1 MFYSY
6 WTCFS
11 NFANICNWAQLGAQL
26 WRDSHS
32 VFLCKKRCA
41 TVLGCFL
48 SLCSYC
54 LRKCRHDYLE
64 AAIALADV
72 PHLLN
77 LHSLGFL
84 PLITGGEHFAI
95 NYSALLDAK
104 EVWDGRVLTLPA
116 KLTFRSSSQVC
127 PLQFYFA
134 LHNFCKKKKK
144 VSKVVLVCLSNEACM

>member
-1 MFYSY
+1 M
-6 WTCFS
+6 
-11 NFANICNWAQLGAQL
+11 CNCTEL
-26 WRDSHS
+26 
-32 VFLCKKRCA
+32 
-41 TVLGCFL
+41 FL

-77 LHSLGFL
+77 LHSLGFFSSVL
-84 PLITGGEHFAI
+84 TGGEHFAI

-104 EVWDGRVLTLPA
+104 EMWDGRVLTLPA

-144 VSKVVLVCLSNEACM
+144 KVSKVVLVCLSNEACM